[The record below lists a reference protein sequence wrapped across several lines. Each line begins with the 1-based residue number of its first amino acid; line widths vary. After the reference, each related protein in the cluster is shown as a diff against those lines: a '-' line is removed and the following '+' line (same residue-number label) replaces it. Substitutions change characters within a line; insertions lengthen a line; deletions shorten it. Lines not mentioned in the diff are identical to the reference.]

1 MEKTLVIYDP
11 DTLYGERLMQ
21 YVNEKTERY
30 GLCAL
35 AISEENVLE
44 EHLQEK
50 ATDLLLCEEGLAG
63 RADFSGNCGQLYRLS
78 AAPPPEKDMFTV
90 SKYQSVEQMMRK
102 LLAGQLQE
110 QRRSL
115 QQQVLEKLDY
125 SREVSDEELLRILEE
140 LLAGMRLETELTE
153 AESRQLKKD
162 VFNSL
167 RRMDILQELLDDESV
182 TEIMVN
188 GASDL
193 FIEREGRL
201 SRYEGSFESER
212 KLLDIAQQMAAG
224 SNRRI
229 NEACPITDTRL
240 PCGSRVNIVL
250 PPVALNGPVITIRK
264 FAKESMTMEQLIA
277 FGALTEEAAEFL
289 RQLVKARYNIFIS
302 GGTGSGKTT
311 FLNVLSNDIPRDE
324 RVVTIEDSAELQIK
338 NIPNLVRLEVKS
350 ANVEGNHAVEI
361 RDLIRASLR
370 MRPDRI
376 IVGEV
381 RGEEAIDML
390 QAMNTGHD
398 GSLSTG
404 HANSCED
411 LLSRLETMVLLASE
425 IPLLAA
431 RKQIASAIDII
442 VHLGRLRD
450 KSRRVLEISEVLG
463 CEGSEIKLCP
473 LYCFAEHGED
483 ENGRVLGALER
494 TEARM
499 ENTRK
504 LRQAG
509 LSGERMADVEMQNR
523 AIDS

>member
-1 MEKTLVIYDP
+1 
-11 DTLYGERLMQ
+11 
-21 YVNEKTERY
+21 
-30 GLCAL
+30 
-35 AISEENVLE
+35 
-44 EHLQEK
+44 
-50 ATDLLLCEEGLAG
+50 
-63 RADFSGNCGQLYRLS
+63 
-78 AAPPPEKDMFTV
+78 
-90 SKYQSVEQMMRK
+90 
-102 LLAGQLQE
+102 
-110 QRRSL
+110 
-115 QQQVLEKLDY
+115 
-125 SREVSDEELLRILEE
+125 
-140 LLAGMRLETELTE
+140 
-153 AESRQLKKD
+153 
-162 VFNSL
+162 
-167 RRMDILQELLDDESV
+167 
-182 TEIMVN
+182 
-188 GASDL
+188 
-193 FIEREGRL
+193 
-201 SRYEGSFESER
+201 
-212 KLLDIAQQMAAG
+212 
-224 SNRRI
+224 
-229 NEACPITDTRL
+229 
-240 PCGSRVNIVL
+240 
-250 PPVALNGPVITIRK
+250 
-264 FAKESMTMEQLIA
+264 
-277 FGALTEEAAEFL
+277 
-289 RQLVKARYNIFIS
+289 
-302 GGTGSGKTT
+302 
-311 FLNVLSNDIPRDE
+311 
-324 RVVTIEDSAELQIK
+324 VVTIEDSAELQIK

-463 CEGSEIKLCP
+463 CEGSEIKLRP

>member
-1 MEKTLVIYDP
+1 
-11 DTLYGERLMQ
+11 
-21 YVNEKTERY
+21 
-30 GLCAL
+30 
-35 AISEENVLE
+35 
-44 EHLQEK
+44 
-50 ATDLLLCEEGLAG
+50 
-63 RADFSGNCGQLYRLS
+63 
-78 AAPPPEKDMFTV
+78 
-90 SKYQSVEQMMRK
+90 
-102 LLAGQLQE
+102 
-110 QRRSL
+110 
-115 QQQVLEKLDY
+115 
-125 SREVSDEELLRILEE
+125 
-140 LLAGMRLETELTE
+140 
-153 AESRQLKKD
+153 
-162 VFNSL
+162 
-167 RRMDILQELLDDESV
+167 
-182 TEIMVN
+182 
-188 GASDL
+188 
-193 FIEREGRL
+193 
-201 SRYEGSFESER
+201 
-212 KLLDIAQQMAAG
+212 
-224 SNRRI
+224 
-229 NEACPITDTRL
+229 
-240 PCGSRVNIVL
+240 
-250 PPVALNGPVITIRK
+250 
-264 FAKESMTMEQLIA
+264 
-277 FGALTEEAAEFL
+277 
-289 RQLVKARYNIFIS
+289 
-302 GGTGSGKTT
+302 
-311 FLNVLSNDIPRDE
+311 
-324 RVVTIEDSAELQIK
+324 
-338 NIPNLVRLEVKS
+338 
-350 ANVEGNHAVEI
+350 
-361 RDLIRASLR
+361 